1 MTVLAFF
8 GCALTAYSPAL
19 ALFMVTIARDPV
31 RIIVLIFRW
40 VICTSTPTT
49 TNDDFNFSA
58 FFWLLS
64 LLFSSVVWVAV
75 YPLKETLAFGLVF
88 SIIFQELFRLALFA
102 LFYKADAVLK
112 KLTENE
118 ETRIF
123 ANRHI
128 LAYGKTSS
136 RKTNLKYLFNNCIF
150 YLVVGLGF
158 GMMSG
163 AFSLINVLA
172 DSAGPGTVG
181 MRGEHQ
187 DFFMVSAVMC
197 LGTILLHTFWGVI
210 TFDAL
215 NRRKWLN
222 LAFVWA
228 SHFTV
233 SCLVRNLIHLL
244 WFRVF
249 YTYLLYFRPY
259 WTSRNNTGRPQYRC
273 TSYYSCQHS

>member
-1 MTVLAFF
+1 MKRRESLPTDISSHTV
-8 GCALTAYSPAL
+8 
-19 ALFMVTIARDPV
+19 RQ
-31 RIIVLIFRW
+31 IISKRTW
-40 VICTSTPTT
+40 IC
-49 TNDDFNFSA
+49 ND
-58 FFWLLS
+58 W
-64 LLFSSVVWVAV
+64 
-75 YPLKETLAFGLVF
+75 
-88 SIIFQELFRLALFA
+88 
-102 LFYKADAVLK
+102 
-112 KLTENE
+112 
-118 ETRIF
+118 
-123 ANRHI
+123 
-128 LAYGKTSS
+128 
-136 RKTNLKYLFNNCIF
+136 IF

-233 SCLVRNLIHLL
+233 SCLVRIWCTFFSDLQNLHLSFRFQTL
-244 WFRVF
+244 LNERKQYWASAIPMYIVLFVSAFIAFRVSGGQF
-249 YTYLLYFRPY
+249 QKALLCLKCSKPQQNVEVQAPAEEQNSIRGHLYT
-259 WTSRNNTGRPQYRC
+259 
-273 TSYYSCQHS
+273 

>member
-1 MTVLAFF
+1 MK
-8 GCALTAYSPAL
+8 
-19 ALFMVTIARDPV
+19 R
-31 RIIVLIFRW
+31 RE
-40 VICTSTPTT
+40 
-49 TNDDFNFSA
+49 
-58 FFWLLS
+58 S
-64 LLFSSVVWVAV
+64 LLTDISLHTVRQIHAKWTWI
-75 YPLKETLAFGLVF
+75 YN
-88 SIIFQELFRLALFA
+88 
-102 LFYKADAVLK
+102 DW
-112 KLTENE
+112 
-118 ETRIF
+118 
-123 ANRHI
+123 
-128 LAYGKTSS
+128 
-136 RKTNLKYLFNNCIF
+136 IF

-233 SCLVRNLIHLL
+233 SCLVRIWFTFFSDLQNLHLSFQFQTL
-244 WFRVF
+244 LNEQKQYWASAIPMYIVLFVSAFLAFRVSGGQF
-249 YTYLLYFRPY
+249 QKALLCLKCSKPQQNVEVQAPAEEQNSIRGHLYT
-259 WTSRNNTGRPQYRC
+259 
-273 TSYYSCQHS
+273 

>member
-1 MTVLAFF
+1 MKRRESLPTDISSHTVRQIHAKRSWI
-8 GCALTAYSPAL
+8 Y
-19 ALFMVTIARDPV
+19 
-31 RIIVLIFRW
+31 
-40 VICTSTPTT
+40 
-49 TNDDFNFSA
+49 ND
-58 FFWLLS
+58 W
-64 LLFSSVVWVAV
+64 
-75 YPLKETLAFGLVF
+75 
-88 SIIFQELFRLALFA
+88 
-102 LFYKADAVLK
+102 
-112 KLTENE
+112 
-118 ETRIF
+118 
-123 ANRHI
+123 
-128 LAYGKTSS
+128 
-136 RKTNLKYLFNNCIF
+136 IF

-233 SCLVRNLIHLL
+233 SCLVRIWFTFFLIC
-244 WFRVF
+244 RI
-249 YTYLLYFRPY
+249 YIYLFDFRPC
-259 WTSRNNTGRPQYRC
+259 WMSGNNTGRPQYQC